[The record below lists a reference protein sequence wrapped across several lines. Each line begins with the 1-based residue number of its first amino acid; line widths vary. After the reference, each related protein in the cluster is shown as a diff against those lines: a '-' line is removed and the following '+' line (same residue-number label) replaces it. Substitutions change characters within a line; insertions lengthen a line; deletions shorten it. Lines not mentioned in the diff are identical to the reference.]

1 MNMRMKI
8 GKLLLAALLC
18 LLLFAAL
25 SQYLVSRAADGRMYS
40 RAELVP
46 IHKVGIIPGCAEYV
60 ARGKKNLFFSY
71 RIEAAVALYRAGKIS
86 YILVSG
92 DNRTQYYNEP
102 QAMMMALRRHGV
114 PSDAIYLDYAG
125 FRTLDTV
132 VRAKEVFG
140 QSSFVM
146 ISQPFHNRRA
156 LFIAHHHHI
165 DAIAFN
171 AQDVQLQYAF
181 RTHIREQLAVMMA
194 VIDVY
199 ILQRE
204 PHFLGE
210 KIPVGTA
217 G

>member
-1 MNMRMKI
+1 MRMKLGI
-8 GKLLLAALLC
+8 LLLALLLC
-18 LLLFAAL
+18 LFALAVL
-25 SQYLVSRAADGRMYS
+25 SQYLVSQAADGRMYS
-40 RAELVP
+40 DVKQVP

-60 ARGKKNLFFSY
+60 AKGKKNLFFSY
-71 RIEAAVALYRAGKIS
+71 RIKAAVALYQAGKIS

-102 QAMMMALRRHGV
+102 QAMMMALRRYGV
-114 PSDAIYLDYAG
+114 PADVIYLDYAG

-132 VRAKEVFG
+132 VRAKKVFG

-156 LFIAHHHHI
+156 LFIAQHHDI

-171 AQDVQLQYAF
+171 AQDVPLQYAF

-194 VIDVY
+194 VLDVC
-199 ILQRE
+199 ILQRT

-210 KIPVGTA
+210 KIPVGRA

>member
-1 MNMRMKI
+1 M
-8 GKLLLAALLC
+8 GALLLMALLC
-18 LLLFAAL
+18 LTLFAVF
-25 SQYLVSRAADGRMYS
+25 SQYLLSRAADGRMYDHV
-40 RAELVP
+40 EHVP
-46 IHKVGIIPGCAEYV
+46 THEVGIIPGCAEYV
-60 ARGKKNLFFSY
+60 AKGKKNLFFTY
-71 RIEAAVALYRAGKIS
+71 RIEAAVALYKAGKIR

-92 DNRTQYYNEP
+92 DNRSRYYNEP
-102 QAMMMALRRHGV
+102 QAMKMALRRHGI
-114 PSDAIYLDYAG
+114 PADAIYLDYAG

-140 QSSFVM
+140 QSSFIM

-156 LFIAHHHHI
+156 LFIAQHHHI

-171 AQDVQLQYAF
+171 AQDVPLRYAF

-210 KIPVGTA
+210 KIPVGNA
-217 G
+217 D